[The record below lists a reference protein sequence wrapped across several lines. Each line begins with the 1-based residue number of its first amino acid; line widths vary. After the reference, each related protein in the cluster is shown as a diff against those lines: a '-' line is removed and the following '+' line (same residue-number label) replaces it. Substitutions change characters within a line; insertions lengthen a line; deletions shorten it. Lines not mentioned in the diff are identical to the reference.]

1 MALKLFNTL
10 SRSIQE
16 FAPLNPPKVGMYCCG
31 PTVYD
36 FAHIGNWRTFVF
48 GDLVRRYLEFKGF
61 AVTHVMNI
69 TDVEDKIINRVRKQ
83 KITLSEFT
91 TKYQAAFFE
100 DLKALNCLPPHQ
112 TPRATEHIPEIIAL
126 IEKLVAR
133 GVAYQSS
140 DGSVYFSIE
149 KYRGCGCNYG
159 QLLTLDFESYPVGRR
174 VTDDEYQKES
184 YGDFAL
190 WKAWTEKDWE
200 VSWDSPWGKGRPG
213 WHIEC
218 SAMSMKALG
227 ETFDLHLGGEDLK
240 FPHHEDEIAQSEGAT
255 GKPFVK
261 HWMHGAH
268 LLVEGKKMSKSL
280 GNYFTLRDLLA
291 KGFTGREIR
300 YLLLT
305 AHYRETFNF
314 TMEGLHGA
322 KAALARIDECIGK
335 LRELGRDALP
345 CVHADPGSNSATMIQ
360 VNAAQ
365 FGAEIVHLT
374 GLKIE
379 DDVISILPRDVAKKY
394 RVIPIFKAGGKI
406 AVAIADPS
414 DLNTIDF
421 LTHFLNAE
429 IELRVASEPDIE
441 AALDKYYGVE
451 KKGAGD
457 KHAVPANLVE
467 QFSTALD
474 DDLNISA
481 AWGAVFDWVRE
492 TNKRIAESSLSAND
506 AATNLAAWNKIDSV
520 LGIGTKSEA
529 EIPAEIL
536 ALLEARQ
543 AARKAKDFK
552 KADAIRDELKA
563 KGWVIEDTPKGPK
576 LKKM

>member
-36 FAHIGNWRTFVF
+36 YAHIGNWRTFVF

-69 TDVEDKIINRVRKQ
+69 TDVEDKIIKRVRETKT
-83 KITLSEFT
+83 TLREFT
-91 TKYQAAFFE
+91 GKYEAAFFE

-126 IEKLVAR
+126 IEKLIQR
-133 GVAYQSS
+133 GVAYKAA

-149 KYRGCGCNYG
+149 KYRGCGCTYG
-159 QLLTLDFESYPVGRR
+159 QLLKLNFDEMRAGER
-174 VTDDEYQKES
+174 VASDEYDKES
-184 YGDFAL
+184 VADFAL
-190 WKAWTEKDWE
+190 WKARVPEDGDVFWK
-200 VSWDSPWGKGRPG
+200 SDSLGEGRPG

-218 SAMSMKALG
+218 SAMSMKILG
-227 ETFDLHLGGEDLK
+227 TSFDLHLGGEDLI

-280 GNYFTLRDLLA
+280 GNFFTLRDLLA

-305 AHYRETFNF
+305 SHYRETFNF

-322 KAALARIDECIGK
+322 KSALARIDECLAK
-335 LRELGRDALP
+335 LRE
-345 CVHADPGSNSATMIQ
+345 V
-360 VNAAQ
+360 
-365 FGAEIVHLT
+365 
-374 GLKIE
+374 
-379 DDVISILPRDVAKKY
+379 
-394 RVIPIFKAGGKI
+394 
-406 AVAIADPS
+406 
-414 DLNTIDF
+414 
-421 LTHFLNAE
+421 
-429 IELRVASEPDIE
+429 
-441 AALDKYYGVE
+441 AALDDDPINRGK
-451 KKGAGD
+451 AW
-457 KHAVPANLVE
+457 PMP
-467 QFSTALD
+467 QFMINRFTESLD

-481 AWGAVFDWVRE
+481 AWGVIFEWVRE
-492 TNKRIAESSLSAND
+492 NNKRVVEKTLHPPEAT
-506 AATNLAAWNKIDSV
+506 AALTAWDKVDSV

-529 EIPAEIL
+529 EAPTEIL
-536 ALLEARQ
+536 ELLEVRQ

-552 KADAIRDELKA
+552 KSDTIRDELKA

-576 LKKM
+576 LKKI